1 MFFFLPLK
9 INRKYE
15 TFPYLTILLITI
27 NTIIFFG
34 TIGDLSVV
42 AQKYG
47 FTLGSGW
54 WYTWLTSIFIHG
66 SLSHLGFNMYF
77 LWVFGSFLEDVI
89 GRAKYLLL
97 YLCGGLV
104 SAFTHSL
111 LTASIY
117 PEMGKVPLIGASGA
131 IAAVMGLFALRFL
144 YYKIRIA
151 YFFFIFYFIRWGVFE
166 LSSIVALLLWFGRE
180 FFFGALQLVG
190 LNSEVAYWAHIGGF
204 LFGLLWAKLAN
215 FEDEA
220 KHEHYLEEAR
230 SMARKD
236 WGVPALV
243 KYESALKMDPSNVEI
258 MAEMAPLLA
267 ETGQKERAVLFYR
280 VAIEKM
286 LKEGRREKA
295 AELLIDAHEKLGGVD
310 EISFTDN
317 EKYSLA
323 CAVEA
328 INNLSLAESFYRELS
343 SNGNSH
349 IKEMALFRLGKVLQ
363 KEGRREEAKE
373 IFRKF
378 LEEFPHSEWSS
389 YVQRELELLEGVTS
403 LPSEGNNFPY

>member
-9 INRKYE
+9 INRKYGAL
-15 TFPYLTILLITI
+15 PYLTILLIVI

-34 TIGDLSVV
+34 TIGDLGVV

-47 FTLGSGW
+47 FILGSGW
-54 WYTWLTSIFIHG
+54 WYTWLTSIFLHG

-77 LWVFGSFLEDVI
+77 LWIFGSFLEDVL
-89 GRAKYLLL
+89 GKVKYFLL
-97 YLCGGLV
+97 YLCGGLI

-144 YYKIRIA
+144 YCRIRIA
-151 YFFFIFYFIRWGVFE
+151 YFLFIFYFIRWGVFE
-166 LSSIVALLLWFGRE
+166 LSSIAALLLWFGRE
-180 FFFGALQLVG
+180 FFNGALQLMG
-190 LNSEVAYWAHIGGF
+190 LNTEVAHWAHIGGF

-230 SMARKD
+230 NMARRE
-236 WGVPALV
+236 WGLPALA

-267 ETGQKERAVLFYR
+267 QTRQEERAVLFYK

-295 AELLIDAHEKLGGVD
+295 AELLIDAYEKLGEVKD
-310 EISFTDN
+310 ISFTDS

-343 SNGNSH
+343 SNGNLH

-363 KEGRREEAKE
+363 KQGRGEEAKE
-373 IFRKF
+373 VFKKF
-378 LEEFPHSEWSS
+378 LDEFPQSEWNS
-389 YVQRELELLEGVTS
+389 YVQRELELLNGAVNSSFQKED
-403 LPSEGNNFPY
+403 FPY